1 MSRSIIR
8 LGVACN
14 VIAACTILVACNGVI
29 TCYLDWTLESVR
41 PHHDGTAAGSLLTCA
56 GGSLHDG
63 DNGCQSPLLG
73 NAEGRPPICLHNQG
87 ARVGQGMVHQSL
99 TPYHCTAKQGE
110 QDTQYIA
117 NENACTDLGLSYTST
132 CVDEGPDDI
141 GVSVLAGN
149 KQRCGAIYLR
159 HRSKQATHE

>member
-1 MSRSIIR
+1 MM
-8 LGVACN
+8 ATM
-14 VIAACTILVACNGVI
+14 AA
-29 TCYLDWTLESVR
+29 
-41 PHHDGTAAGSLLTCA
+41 
-56 GGSLHDG
+56 
-63 DNGCQSPLLG
+63 SPLFWAMRRG
-73 NAEGRPPICLHNQG
+73 VHPFVCTTREPG
-87 ARVGQGMVHQSL
+87 VGQGMVHQSL

-110 QDTQYIA
+110 RDTQYIA